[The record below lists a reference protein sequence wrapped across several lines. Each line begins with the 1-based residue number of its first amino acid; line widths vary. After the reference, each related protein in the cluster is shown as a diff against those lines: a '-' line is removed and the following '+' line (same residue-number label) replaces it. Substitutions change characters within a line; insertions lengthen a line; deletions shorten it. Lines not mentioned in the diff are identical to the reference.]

1 MANNHVYLINEKSTN
16 PKFKRKRGYTIKED
30 EQLEPSLEPKS
41 IKEFQK
47 ERLRVDMVSF
57 YSQRKQRNEKRNF
70 EFPQNID
77 LVRIYFHCVFNF
89 DLNKKFQERYGLSP
103 ISYSH
108 FNRTVLF
115 EIIDDSLFNVFEEHI
130 RLVIASPEE
139 TPYEGKSFNLIA
151 LILKFEFWGTNQRL
165 LTSRENGILL
175 TMVSSA
181 NLVSDTQK
189 RTLIEHL
196 IEEDIEFT
204 YLEETPDLIE
214 ITAISKEKARFIADN
229 FDVVKLVT
237 STRVLR
243 VRPTDYGTVRRDYGF
258 TLTTKDSL
266 PLVGII
272 DTGISTIE
280 PLRPLIENNHFD
292 HTGKGAFWDEAE
304 HGTMVAGLVIIGD
317 DFHKEVLRSYQAKA
331 KVIVIKAIHFPEDE
345 INIPRL
351 IWDIK
356 EAKRNCGVR
365 LFNMSL
371 NIPSPKKY
379 NDTFSQFAYELDR
392 LSYEEDILIFM
403 SVGNFDKNSLEDLL
417 INDVHP
423 DHDYPTF
430 FYNLN
435 RTTPFHS
442 CENTNISEPSE
453 SLNNVSVG
461 ALAGNL
467 ESEDFTDASPNSL
480 SPAYYTRKFHFD
492 HSQPINKQPLRRNQ
506 DNKHL
511 NKPDF
516 VFEGGDLF
524 LFEAGIEVL
533 RTPQSEE
540 EKYFGR
546 SCGTSLSTPLVTSY
560 AAEILSIYP
569 SLRTQTVKA
578 LLINSASYCK
588 KSSLPDFRNSTDSLL
603 KKLVGFGKPQ
613 KDSLLTTD
621 DNTIIFIIEDEISVG
636 EILTIPLFLP
646 EYLKGCGN
654 KLKFDIS
661 LCYSFLPVKD
671 NHLNYLPLY
680 MSFNIIKNVEIEVA
694 ANKDQTYY
702 GIKAGFSWSEDHHGI
717 ENRIFSNAQSKSYT
731 LQPSDI
737 VALGDSLAIGIR
749 CLAKS
754 DIPEVDSQHLNSSTH
769 KFSVVVRISEIA
781 KERVSNMLYSAMIE
795 CNDVVNIADI
805 DLEGTIDVENQ

>member
-16 PKFKRKRGYTIKED
+16 PKFKRKRGYKPKEE
-30 EQLEPSLEPKS
+30 EQSEQDLEPKY
-41 IKEFQK
+41 INGFQK
-47 ERLRVDMVSF
+47 ERLRVDSLSF
-57 YSQRKQRNEKRNF
+57 YSQRKQRNKERNI
-70 EFPQNID
+70 EFPMNID
-77 LVRIYFHCVFNF
+77 LIRIYFHCVFNL

-103 ISYSH
+103 VSYSH
-108 FNRTVLF
+108 FNKTVLF
-115 EIIDDSLFNVFEEHI
+115 EIINDTLFKEFEAHI
-130 RLVIASPEE
+130 KQVISSNDE

-151 LILKFEFWGTNQRL
+151 LILNFEFIGTNKRL
-165 LTSRENGILL
+165 LTSREKGVLL
-175 TMVSSA
+175 TIVSSA
-181 NLVSDTQK
+181 NLVSNFQK
-189 RTLIEHL
+189 RVLLDYLKNEKI
-196 IEEDIEFT
+196 DFT
-204 YLEETPDLIE
+204 YFEETPDLIE
-214 ITAISKEKARFIADN
+214 IAAIPKEKTRFIADN
-229 FDVVKLVT
+229 FDIVKLVT
-237 STRVLR
+237 STRVLK
-243 VRPTDYGTVRRDYGF
+243 VRPAEYGTVKREYGF
-258 TLTTKDSL
+258 NLTTKDSL

-272 DTGISTIE
+272 DTGISNIE
-280 PLRPLIENNHFD
+280 PLQPLIEKKYFD
-292 HTGKGAFWDEAE
+292 HTGTTAFWDEAE

-317 DFHKEVLRSYQAKA
+317 DFYKESLSSYEAKA
-331 KVIVIKAIHFPEDE
+331 RVIAIKAIHFPEDE

-351 IWDIK
+351 IKDIK
-356 EAKRNCGVR
+356 EAKLKYGVR

-379 NDTFSQFAYELDR
+379 NDTFSQFAYELDK
-392 LSYEEDILIFM
+392 LAYEDDILIFL

-417 INDVHP
+417 ISDIHP

-435 RTTPFHS
+435 KTTTSHS

-467 ESEDFTDASPNSL
+467 ESNDNTDISPNSL

-492 HSQPINKQPLRRNQ
+492 YSQPINKQSLRINQ

-524 LFEAGIEVL
+524 SFDAGIEVL
-533 RTPQSEE
+533 RTPQSKY

-546 SCGTSLSTPLVTSY
+546 SCGTSISTPLVTSY

-569 SLRTQTVKA
+569 SLRTQTIKA
-578 LLINSASYCK
+578 LLINSASYYK
-588 KSSLPDFRNSTDSLL
+588 KSSLPDFKNSTDSLL

-613 KDSLLTTD
+613 KDSLITTD

-636 EILTIPLFLP
+636 QILTIPLFLP
-646 EYLKGCGN
+646 DYLRDCGN

-661 LCYSFLPVKD
+661 MCYSFLPVKD
-671 NHLNYLPLY
+671 NHLNYLSLY

-694 ANKDQTYY
+694 ANRDQAEY
-702 GIKAGFSWSEDHHGI
+702 GIKSGFSWSEDHHGI
-717 ENRIFSNAQSKSYT
+717 ENRIFSNAQFKSYT

-737 VALGDSLAIGIR
+737 AALGESLAIGIR
-749 CLAKS
+749 CLAKT
-754 DIPEVDSQHLNSSTH
+754 DIPEVYSQHLNSKTH
-769 KFSVVVRISEIA
+769 KFSVVVRVSEIE
-781 KERVSNMLYSAMIE
+781 KERASNMLYSAMIE

-805 DLEGTIDVENQ
+805 DMEGTIDIEN